1 MNKWQSKSSWHG
13 QKNWALLVTWW
24 GTHIAAWLKWS
35 QPSPSQATQLTA
47 VPGEDTGG
55 AVNSQT
61 QHAHVL
67 GAEIVKSWPVIG
79 GSGCWSSLFPK
90 PKPRYAS
97 RCFLALDLALIR
109 LFSFLFRTETEGGS
123 MWGVSVSPREGVLL
137 SFKLLWDRKSYIER
151 KMVEHLPHRYSSP
164 SMSWNPLRAVARE
177 AGCNTSVSHWV
188 KRGEF
193 DETFDRP
200 TSDRLDSGRSGIS
213 GRSIWLGRSGWLC
226 SAPTSACLKAMAV
239 LNMSS
244 LIASKPVS
252 GTIPVL
258 RNPAMTLSA
267 RF

>member
-1 MNKWQSKSSWHG
+1 MGRKIEHCLSLGEGRISLYDKSG
-13 QKNWALLVTWW
+13 
-24 GTHIAAWLKWS
+24 

-213 GRSIWLGRSGWLC
+213 GQSLWLGRSGWLC